1 MHITFSTKNRHSFID
16 KSIEEELFRYLGGI
30 CKNLECNPIIV
41 GGHRNHVHILCLLSR
56 KIALMKLL
64 EEIKSHSSKWMK
76 TKGKQYQKFYWQNGY
91 GGFSIHE
98 SQIDKIKKYI
108 QNQEEHH
115 KDVSFKEEYRALLKE
130 FDIDYDE
137 RYVWD

>member
-16 KSIEEELFRYLGGI
+16 K
-30 CKNLECNPIIV
+30 
-41 GGHRNHVHILCLLSR
+41 
-56 KIALMKLL
+56 
-64 EEIKSHSSKWMK
+64 
-76 TKGKQYQKFYWQNGY
+76 
-91 GGFSIHE
+91 
-98 SQIDKIKKYI
+98 IKKYI

-115 KDVSFKEEYRALLKE
+115 KNVSFKEEYRALLNE